1 MKVAAILGGI
11 FLTLVLAVAGVFIA
25 NYITYGNYGNEQ
37 ENIINT
43 AYENNKNILGQYS
56 LKVKEAAKVS
66 DKYSEALTKMI
77 SGALTARY
85 GDEGSQAAMQWITEQ
100 NPNLDPQVYIKIQQ
114 IIESGRNEYQVAQTT
129 LLDKCNI
136 YKTEIGYFW
145 AGFWLK
151 TTGYPKEGTLT
162 KCVAITSEYAS
173 DAYKT
178 GIEKGV
184 DF

>member
-1 MKVAAILGGI
+1 MKGLITAGII
-11 FLTLVLAVAGVFIA
+11 FLVLVVSAVGVGVV
-25 NYITYGNYGNEQ
+25 NYVSYANYGNEQ
-37 ENIINT
+37 ENVIN
-43 AYENNKNILGQYS
+43 ASYENNKNILGQYS

-77 SGALTARY
+77 EGALSSRY

-100 NPNLDPQVYIKIQQ
+100 NPNLDPSVFIKIQQ

-129 LLDKCNI
+129 LLDQCRV
-136 YKTEIGYFW
+136 YKTSIGYIW
-145 AGFWLK
+145 GGFWLK
-151 TTGYPKEGTLT
+151 LAGYPKEGLETRC
-162 KCVAITSEYAS
+162 KAITSEYAQ

-178 GIEKGV
+178 GVKKGV